1 MEIEWIKAS
10 SDDAVGKRD
19 KIERKTYRVAAYCRV
34 STDAPEQ
41 KTSYDSQISYY
52 RQLIDEH
59 DDWRLVDIFADEA
72 ITGTKSENRP
82 GFQKLIEACRSGE
95 VDLVITKSISRF
107 ARNTHDV
114 LKYVR
119 ELQEKH
125 ISIIFE
131 EENINTLRMD
141 GELILS
147 IISAVYQ
154 QEVENISQHVKK
166 GLRMK
171 MQRGELVGYA
181 ACLGYDYDI
190 VNKKLSINETE
201 AETVRYIFKR
211 YLEGIGATRIAKE
224 LEAMGLKTKRG
235 SEIWAAST
243 VNNIIRNEKY
253 VGDVM
258 QGKTYIANPITK
270 KRLNNKGEHDKY
282 HREDAH
288 EAIISREDFA
298 MAQEIRTG
306 RGLVYASREAGA
318 ISRFG
323 RQYSFSHMIECGY
336 CGENY
341 VRRNWHAGKS
351 YSKIVWQ
358 CGGATREGR
367 KKCPNSKVV
376 TEEELEQLFV
386 SSYNTICDK
395 DNNETLKIFEQLMAD
410 VIKKQEDKD
419 NIEQLRSK
427 ISTINKKISKLLEM
441 RLDGI
446 IVEEDYKKQ
455 YDKFRLQ
462 ADELEK
468 RMKSIEMV
476 KKTALSPSQRLRG
489 MIESVKKA
497 PQLTEFNRKIFEAVI
512 NKVVIGGSQE
522 DGTSVPS
529 MIRFVYV
536 NGMVHDMKFKGT
548 SRAEKKAVYEY
559 KAEKME
565 VNEERAMYDYNDE
578 LTDIQKK
585 SLNTMRTNGVIDQ
598 AMYNKTA
605 QSLIIANRAL
615 SGFAGG

>member
-1 MEIEWIKAS
+1 MEVEWIKATH
-10 SDDAVGKRD
+10 SDAIGKSNTV
-19 KIERKTYRVAAYCRV
+19 ERKVYRVAAYCRV

-52 RQLIDEH
+52 QQMIDEH
-59 DDWRLVDIFADEA
+59 DNWTLVDIFADEA
-72 ITGTKSENRP
+72 ITGTKTEKRT
-82 GFQKLIEACRSGE
+82 GFQNLIKACRAGA

-119 ELQEKH
+119 ELQDKH
-125 ISIIFE
+125 IAIIFE

-171 MQRGELVGYA
+171 MERGELVGYA
-181 ACLGYDYDI
+181 ACLGFDYDI
-190 VNKKLSINETE
+190 VNKKLTINEAE

-211 YLEGIGATRIAKE
+211 YLEGIGATKIAKE
-224 LEAMGLKTKRG
+224 LEAMGVKTKRG

-270 KRLNNKGEHDKY
+270 KRHNNKGEHDKF
-282 HREDAH
+282 HRKDTH
-288 EAIISREDFA
+288 DAIISREDFA

-323 RQYSFSHMIECGY
+323 RQYAFSHMIECGF

-358 CGGATREGR
+358 CGCATREGR
-367 KKCPNSKVV
+367 KKCPDSKVV

-386 SSYNTICDK
+386 SSYNSICGT
-395 DNNETLKIFEQLMAD
+395 DNGETLKIFEQLMAD
-410 VIKKQEDKD
+410 VIRRQEEGESV
-419 NIEQLRSK
+419 EQIKSK
-427 ISTINKKISKLLEM
+427 ASAVDKKISRLLEM
-441 RLDGI
+441 RLEGM

-455 YDKFRLQ
+455 YDRLRSQ
-462 ADELEK
+462 LDEFEK
-468 RMKSIEMV
+468 RIKSIEIV
-476 KKTALSPSQRLRG
+476 KKTALSPARRLKG
-489 MIESVKKA
+489 MMESIKQE
-497 PQLTEFNRKIFEAVI
+497 PQLTEFSRKIFDAAI
-512 NKVVIGGSQE
+512 SKVVIGHRRE
-522 DGTSVPS
+522 DGSAVPDLV
-529 MIRFVYV
+529 RFVYV
-536 NGMVHDMKFKGT
+536 NGVVDEARIKGT
-548 SRAEKKAVYEY
+548 SRPEKKAGYEY
-559 KAEKME
+559 TDGEME
-565 VNEERAMYDYNDE
+565 VNEERASYGSNDE
-578 LTDIQKK
+578 LTDIQRN
-585 SLNTMRTNGVIDQ
+585 SLKAMLTSGAIDQ
-598 AMYNKTA
+598 ALYKKTA
-605 QSLIIANRAL
+605 QSLVKANRAM